1 MRKIYSSII
10 MLAMMVAAS
19 SFTACSSSSSD
30 DEDGGGVNPSG
41 STFTITYDGE
51 ENEVENTS
59 WINPLYGN
67 GGYDKGNYFCLE
79 NYPLGKGQIHII
91 FPYSQYG
98 ENVQPSFFSV
108 GYSDFGESA
117 TDIEYITTSMSGW
130 YGEYISGSAKVT
142 KNDGKNITINFSKY
156 TFEVE
161 KGGKSH
167 NFILDG
173 TLTFS
178 AYMYN

>member
-1 MRKIYSSII
+1 MRKIYSTVM
-10 MLAMMVAAS
+10 MLAMMVAAL

-30 DEDGGGVNPSG
+30 DEDGGYPSG

-51 ENEVENTS
+51 KNEVENTS

-67 GGYDKGNYFCLE
+67 GGFDKGNYFCLE

-108 GYSDFGESA
+108 GYSDFGDAA
-117 TDIEYITTSMSGW
+117 TDIEYITKIRSGW
-130 YGEYISGSAKVT
+130 YGEYVSGSAKVT
-142 KNDGKNITINFSKY
+142 KNDGKNITINFSNY
-156 TFEVE
+156 EFDVE
-161 KGGKSH
+161 QGGKYH
-167 NFILDG
+167 TFILDG
-173 TLTFS
+173 SLTFQ